1 MTSSPRV
8 VVGVDGSDASRRAL
22 QWAMQEAVHREATL
36 EVLHAWRE
44 PMMLIPQAY
53 PADLVEM
60 GRMDEAAR
68 ALMQRQLDAV
78 PASVTRPATV
88 ELTEINGFAGHA
100 LINAS
105 RDADLVVVGRQ
116 GESGYARELVAPKVL
131 QLVHHGV
138 CPVAVIP
145 TEWAD
150 GPTGVVVG
158 VDGSEPAAAAFRW
171 ALDEASK
178 RGTKLTAV
186 LAWSL
191 LDQAHPDGRSQFD
204 PDYSADDAATAL
216 DTMLSS
222 AVRGLDLSTV
232 HRVVV
237 NDLPARALIDAA
249 ADSALLVVG
258 SRGLGGFR
266 GLMLGSV
273 SHRCV
278 GHAPTPTVVVH

>member
-1 MTSSPRV
+1 
-8 VVGVDGSDASRRAL
+8 
-22 QWAMQEAVHREATL
+22 MQEAVRRDATL

-44 PMMLIPQAY
+44 PMMFIPEAY
-53 PADLVEM
+53 PDDLVEV

-68 ALMQRQLDAV
+68 ALMQRLIDAV
-78 PASVTRPATV
+78 PASVVRPSTI
-88 ELTEINGFAGHA
+88 ELNELNAFAGHA
-100 LINAS
+100 LIDAS

-116 GESGYARELVAPKVL
+116 GESGYAHELVAPKVL
-131 QLVHHGV
+131 QLAHHAT

-145 TEWAD
+145 TEWVE
-150 GPTGVVVG
+150 GSTGVIVG
-158 VDGSEPAAAAFRW
+158 VDGSEPAATAFRW
-171 ALDEASK
+171 ALDEAD
-178 RGTKLTAV
+178 RRDAKLTAV
-186 LAWSL
+186 LAWGL
-191 LDQAHPDGRSQFD
+191 LDQAHPGERQHFD
-204 PDYSADDAATAL
+204 PDYSAEDAARAL

-232 HRVVV
+232 TRVVV

-266 GLMLGSV
+266 GLLLGSV

-278 GHAPTPTVVVH
+278 GHAPIPTVVVH